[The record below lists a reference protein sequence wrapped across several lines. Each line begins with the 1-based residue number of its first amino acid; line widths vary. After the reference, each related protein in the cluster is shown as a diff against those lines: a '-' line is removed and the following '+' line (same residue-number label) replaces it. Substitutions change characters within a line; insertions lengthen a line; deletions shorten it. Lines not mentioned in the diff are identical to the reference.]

1 MSASRKA
8 TTATATT
15 AATAALPTT
24 AAVIARAIGAER
36 PTA

>member
-8 TTATATT
+8 TTATA
-15 AATAALPTT
+15 ATAALPTPV
-24 AAVIARAIGAER
+24 AAVARAIGAER